1 MNNFKKIIQH
11 LEVTDCNDTEKVL
24 GKHGIVL
31 EEDPSSVYLYDV
43 DQDAMRKY
51 ATSEVNGRTIIP
63 FFRKGHLGF
72 KDITPEKP
80 PFKEGDLVVFK
91 NLKNDKPRK
100 IDMVTLGISQ
110 PDMWFISYD
119 GYGFRMPAKSFKKYV
134 EHPFSK
140 GDQVICTD
148 TVNADYLVK
157 NGDYTIAKTYNVAH
171 VNYVDVLDIM
181 GERINGLLAER
192 FIKKPEEIEVTADGI
207 KLGNVTFP
215 KDFFVQSSPK
225 TYNESEVAYVK
236 SSVNEAVNGILNND
250 GDTYVRVTSVGVMH
264 EIKKA
269 TSIGLLK
276 NDTILKKVG
285 K

>member
-31 EEDPSSVYLYDV
+31 EEDHSTVYLYDV
-43 DQDAMRKY
+43 DPSAGYGKGH
-51 ATSEVNGRTIIP
+51 VNGRLVVP
-63 FFRKGHLGF
+63 FFKDGALGF

-91 NLKNDKPRK
+91 DRKKDEPRK
-100 IDMVTLGISQ
+100 IDMVTLGISH
-110 PDMWFISYD
+110 PDKWFISYD
-119 GYGFRMPAKSFKKYV
+119 GHGFRMPAEQFTKYV

-140 GDQVICTD
+140 GDKVICTD

-157 NGDYTIAKTYNVAH
+157 NGDYTIENTYNVAH
-171 VNYVDVLDIM
+171 VNYVDVLDVM
-181 GERINGLLAER
+181 GERIDGLLAER
-192 FIKKPEEIEVTADGI
+192 FIKKPEEIEVTTDGI

-250 GDTYVRVTSVGVMH
+250 GETYVRVTSVGTMH

>member
-1 MNNFKKIIQH
+1 MDKFKKIIQH

-43 DQDAMRKY
+43 DQAAMRKY
-51 ATSEVNGRTIIP
+51 ATTKVNGRKVIP

-72 KDITPEKP
+72 KDITPQKP

-91 NLKNDKPRK
+91 DRKNDKPRK
-100 IDMVTLGISQ
+100 IDMVTLGISD
-110 PDMWFISYD
+110 PNEWYISYN
-119 GYGFRMPAKSFKKYV
+119 GYGFRMAAEAFTKYV

-148 TVNADYLVK
+148 TVNDERLVK
-157 NGDYTIAKTYNVAH
+157 NGDYTIENTYNVAYL
-171 VNYVDVLDIM
+171 NYVDVLDVM
-181 GERINGLLAER
+181 GDRINGLLAER
-192 FIKKPEEIEVTADGI
+192 FIKKPEAIATLDTGI
-207 KLGNVTFP
+207 DWF
-215 KDFFVQSSPK
+215 SSVPQD
-225 TYNESEVAYVK
+225 TYYHESEVAYVK
-236 SSVNEAVNGILNND
+236 SSVQEAVDGILNND
-250 GDTYVRVTSVGVMH
+250 GETYVRVTSVGVIH

>member
-11 LEVTDCNDTEKVL
+11 VEVTDCNDTENL
-24 GKHGIVL
+24 MGKRGIVL

-43 DQDAMRKY
+43 DPSAGYGKGH
-51 ATSEVNGRTIIP
+51 VNGRQVTP
-63 FFRKGHLGF
+63 FFKAGALRF

-91 NLKNDKPRK
+91 DCKKDEPRK
-100 IDMVTLGISQ
+100 IDMVTLGISD
-110 PDMWFISYD
+110 PTEWYISYD
-119 GYGFRMPAKSFKKYV
+119 GYGFRMPAKHVTKYV

-148 TVNADYLVK
+148 TVCCAYLVK
-157 NGDYTIAKTYNVAH
+157 NGDYTIENTYNVAH
-171 VNYVDVLDIM
+171 VNYVDVLDVM

-236 SSVNEAVNGILNND
+236 SSVQEAVDGILNND
-250 GDTYVRVTSVGVMH
+250 GETYVRVTSVGVIH

>member
-1 MNNFKKIIQH
+1 MDKFKKIIQH
-11 LEVTDCNDTEKVL
+11 LEVTDCNDTENL
-24 GKHGIVL
+24 MGKHGIVL
-31 EEDPSSVYLYDV
+31 EEEPSSVYLYDV

-51 ATSEVNGRTIIP
+51 ATSEINGRTIVP

-80 PFKEGDLVVFK
+80 PFKEGDLVVF
-91 NLKNDKPRK
+91 NDHKNDKPRK
-100 IDMVTLGISQ
+100 IDMLTLGISH
-110 PDMWFISYD
+110 PDKWFIAYD
-119 GYGFRMPAKSFKKYV
+119 GYGFKMEAKSFTKYV

-157 NGDYTIAKTYNVAH
+157 NGEYTIEGTYQIGSL
-171 VNYVDVLDIM
+171 NYVDVLDVM
-181 GERINGLLAER
+181 GERINSLLAER
-192 FIKKPEEIEVTADGI
+192 FIKKPEVIATLDTGI
-207 KLGNVTFP
+207 DWL
-215 KDFFVQSSPK
+215 SSVPQD
-225 TYNESEVAYVK
+225 TYYHESEVAYVK

-250 GDTYVRVTSVGVMH
+250 GETYMRVTSQGVMH

>member
-1 MNNFKKIIQH
+1 MDKFKKIIQH

-43 DQDAMRKY
+43 DQAAMRKY
-51 ATSEVNGRTIIP
+51 ATTKVNLRKVIP

-91 NLKNDKPRK
+91 DRKKDEPRK

-119 GYGFRMPAKSFKKYV
+119 GYGFRMPANQFKKYV

-157 NGDYTIAKTYNVAH
+157 NGDYTIENTYNVAH
-171 VNYVDVLDIM
+171 LNYVDVLDVM
-181 GERINGLLAER
+181 GDRINGLLAER
-192 FIKKPEEIEVTADGI
+192 FIKKPEAIATLDIGI
-207 KLGNVTFP
+207 DWL
-215 KDFFVQSSPK
+215 SSVPQD
-225 TYNESEVAYVK
+225 TYYHESEVAYVK
-236 SSVNEAVNGILNND
+236 SSVQEAVDGILNND
-250 GDTYVRVTSVGVMH
+250 GETYVRVTSVGVIH

>member
-11 LEVTDCNDTEKVL
+11 LEVIDCNDTENL
-24 GKHGIVL
+24 MGKRGIVL
-31 EEDPSSVYLYDV
+31 EEDPSNVYLYDV
-43 DQDAMRKY
+43 DPSAGYGKGH
-51 ATSEVNGRTIIP
+51 VNGRQVTP
-63 FFRKGHLGF
+63 FFKVGALCF

-91 NLKNDKPRK
+91 HHKNDRPRK
-100 IDMVTLGISQ
+100 IDMVTLGISH
-110 PDMWFISYD
+110 PDTWFISYD
-119 GYGFRMPAKSFKKYV
+119 GHGFKMEAESFTKYV

-157 NGDYTIAKTYNVAH
+157 NGDYTIEDTYH
-171 VNYVDVLDIM
+171 IGSLNYVDVLDVM
-181 GERINGLLAER
+181 GERINSLLAER
-192 FIKKPEEIEVTADGI
+192 FIKTPDVIATLDTGI
-207 KLGNVTFP
+207 DWL
-215 KDFFVQSSPK
+215 SSVPQD
-225 TYNESEVAYVK
+225 TYYHESEVAYVK

-250 GDTYVRVTSVGVMH
+250 GETYVRVTSVGVIH

>member
-11 LEVTDCNDTEKVL
+11 LEVTDCNDTERVM

-51 ATSEVNGRTIIP
+51 ATSKINGRTIVP

-91 NLKNDKPRK
+91 DRTQDEPRK
-100 IDMVTLGISQ
+100 IDMVTLGISD
-110 PDMWFISYD
+110 PSEWYISYD
-119 GYGFRMPAKSFKKYV
+119 GDRLRMPAKHFTKYV

-157 NGDYTIAKTYNVAH
+157 NGDYTIEDTYKISSL
-171 VNYVDVLDIM
+171 NYVDVLDVM
-181 GERINGLLAER
+181 GERINSLLAER
-192 FIKKPEEIEVTADGI
+192 FIKKSEAVT
-207 KLGNVTFP
+207 VTDMGKINFP
-215 KDFFVQSSPK
+215 ARF
-225 TYNESEVAYVK
+225 YAESEVAYVK
-236 SSVNEAVNGILNND
+236 SSAQEAVDGILNND
-250 GDTYVRVTSVGVMH
+250 GETYVAVSQQGVMDTLR
-264 EIKKA
+264 
-269 TSIGLLK
+269 TSSIIGNLK
-276 NDTILKKVG
+276 NTTILKKVG

>member
-11 LEVTDCNDTEKVL
+11 LEVTDCNETENL
-24 GKHGIVL
+24 MGKHGIVL
-31 EEDPSSVYLYDV
+31 EEDPSNVYLYDV
-43 DQDAMRKY
+43 DQAAMRKY
-51 ATSEVNGRTIIP
+51 ATSEINGRTIIP

-80 PFKEGDLVVFK
+80 PFKEGDRVVF
-91 NLKNDKPRK
+91 NDHTQDEPRK
-100 IDMVTLGISQ
+100 IDMVTLGIIDPSE
-110 PDMWFISYD
+110 WYISYD
-119 GYGFRMPAKSFKKYV
+119 GDRLRMPAKHFKKYV

-148 TVNADYLVK
+148 TVNDERLVK
-157 NGDYTIAKTYNVAH
+157 NGDYTIENTYNVAH
-171 VNYVDVLDIM
+171 LNYVDVLDVM
-181 GERINGLLAER
+181 GDRINGLLAER
-192 FIKKPEEIEVTADGI
+192 FIKKPEAIATLDIGI
-207 KLGNVTFP
+207 DWL
-215 KDFFVQSSPK
+215 SSVPQD
-225 TYNESEVAYVK
+225 TYYHESEVAYVK
-236 SSVNEAVNGILNND
+236 SSVQEAVDGILNND
-250 GDTYVRVTSVGVMH
+250 GETYVRVTSVGVIH

>member
-11 LEVTDCNDTEKVL
+11 LEVTDSNDTENL
-24 GKHGIVL
+24 MGKHGIVL

-51 ATSEVNGRTIIP
+51 ATSKINGRTIVP

-91 NLKNDKPRK
+91 DRKNDKPRN
-100 IDMVTLGISQ
+100 IDMVTLGISD
-110 PDMWFISYD
+110 PNEWYISYN

-148 TVNADYLVK
+148 TVNDERLVK
-157 NGDYTIAKTYNVAH
+157 NGDYTIENTYNVAH
-171 VNYVDVLDIM
+171 LNYVDVLDVM
-181 GERINGLLAER
+181 GDRINGLLAER
-192 FIKKPEEIEVTADGI
+192 FIKKPEAIATLDTGI
-207 KLGNVTFP
+207 DWL
-215 KDFFVQSSPK
+215 SSVPQD
-225 TYNESEVAYVK
+225 TYYHESEVAYVK

-250 GDTYVRVTSVGVMH
+250 GETYVRVTSVGVIH

>member
-11 LEVTDCNDTEKVL
+11 LVVTDCNDTENL
-24 GKHGIVL
+24 MGKHGIVL

-43 DQDAMRKY
+43 DPSADY
-51 ATSEVNGRTIIP
+51 GTGHVNGRQVVP
-63 FFRKGHLGF
+63 FFKDGALGF

-80 PFKEGDLVVFK
+80 PFKEGDLVVF
-91 NLKNDKPRK
+91 NDRTQDEPRK
-100 IDMVTLGISQ
+100 IDMVTLGISD
-110 PDMWFISYD
+110 PSEWYISYD
-119 GYGFRMPAKSFKKYV
+119 GYGFRMPAKHFMKYV

-157 NGDYTIAKTYNVAH
+157 NGDYTIEDTYH
-171 VNYVDVLDIM
+171 IGSLNYVDVLDVM
-181 GERINGLLAER
+181 GERINSLLAER
-192 FIKKPEEIEVTADGI
+192 FIKTPEVIATLDTGI
-207 KLGNVTFP
+207 DWL
-215 KDFFVQSSPK
+215 SSVPQD
-225 TYNESEVAYVK
+225 TYYHESEVAYVK

-250 GDTYVRVTSVGVMH
+250 GETYVRVTSVGVIH

>member
-1 MNNFKKIIQH
+1 M
-11 LEVTDCNDTEKVL
+11 
-24 GKHGIVL
+24 L

-43 DQDAMRKY
+43 DHYAMRKY
-51 ATSEVNGRTIIP
+51 ATTSVNGRKVIP

-91 NLKNDKPRK
+91 HHKNDRPRK
-100 IDMVTLGISQ
+100 IDMVTLGINH
-110 PDMWFISYD
+110 PDKWFISYD
-119 GYGFRMPAKSFKKYV
+119 GHGFKMEAEGFTKYV

-157 NGDYTIAKTYNVAH
+157 NGDYTIEGAYH
-171 VNYVDVLDIM
+171 IGSLNYVDVLDVM
-181 GERINGLLAER
+181 GERINSLLAER
-192 FIKKPEEIEVTADGI
+192 FIKKPEAIATLDIGI
-207 KLGNVTFP
+207 DWL
-215 KDFFVQSSPK
+215 SSVPQD
-225 TYNESEVAYVK
+225 TYYHESEVAYVK
-236 SSVNEAVNGILNND
+236 SSVQEAVDGILNND
-250 GDTYVRVTSVGVMH
+250 GETYVRVTSVGVIH

>member
-1 MNNFKKIIQH
+1 MDKFKKIIQH
-11 LEVTDCNDTEKVL
+11 LEVTDCNDTENL
-24 GKHGIVL
+24 MGKRGIVL

-43 DQDAMRKY
+43 DPSAGYGKGH
-51 ATSEVNGRTIIP
+51 VNGRQVTP
-63 FFRKGHLGF
+63 FFKVGALCF

-91 NLKNDKPRK
+91 DRKKDEPRK
-100 IDMVTLGISQ
+100 IDMVTLGISN
-110 PDMWFISYD
+110 PDKWFISYD
-119 GYGFRMPAKSFKKYV
+119 GHGFRIPADHFTKYV

-157 NGDYTIAKTYNVAH
+157 NGDYTIEKTYNVAH
-171 VNYVDVLDIM
+171 VNYVDVLDAM
-181 GERINGLLAER
+181 GDRIDGLLAER
-192 FIKKPEEIEVTADGI
+192 FIKKPEVVATLDTGI
-207 KLGNVTFP
+207 DWLSGVP
-215 KDFFVQSSPK
+215 QD
-225 TYNESEVAYVK
+225 TYYHESEVAYVK

-250 GDTYVRVTSVGVMH
+250 GETYVRVTSVGVIH

-285 K
+285 N

>member
-1 MNNFKKIIQH
+1 MDKFKKIIQH

-43 DQDAMRKY
+43 DPSAGYGTGR
-51 ATSEVNGRTIIP
+51 VNGRQVVP
-63 FFRKGHLGF
+63 FFKDCGLGF

-80 PFKEGDLVVFK
+80 PFKEGDLVVF
-91 NLKNDKPRK
+91 NDRTQDEPRK
-100 IDMVTLGISQ
+100 IDMVTLGISD
-110 PDMWFISYD
+110 PSEWYISYD
-119 GYGFRMPAKSFKKYV
+119 GYGFRMPAKHFTKYV

-157 NGDYTIAKTYNVAH
+157 NGDYTIEGAYH
-171 VNYVDVLDIM
+171 IGSLNYVDVLDVM
-181 GERINGLLAER
+181 GERINSLLAER
-192 FIKKPEEIEVTADGI
+192 FIKKPEAVATLDLGI
-207 KLGNVTFP
+207 DWLTTVP
-215 KDFFVQSSPK
+215 QD
-225 TYNESEVAYVK
+225 TYYHESEVAYVK

-250 GDTYVRVTSVGVMH
+250 GETYVRVTSVGVIH

>member
-11 LEVTDCNDTEKVL
+11 LEVTDCNDTEEVL

-31 EEDPSSVYLYDV
+31 EEDPSIVYVYDL

-51 ATSEVNGRTIIP
+51 ATSDINGRTIVP

-91 NLKNDKPRK
+91 DRKNDKPRK

-119 GYGFRMPAKSFKKYV
+119 GYGFRMPASHFKKYV

-157 NGDYTIAKTYNVAH
+157 NGDYTIEKTYNVAH
-171 VNYVDVLDIM
+171 VNYVDVLDVM
-181 GERINGLLAER
+181 GDRIDGLLAER
-192 FIKKPEEIEVTADGI
+192 FIKTPDMVAPSGLGI
-207 KLGNVTFP
+207 DWLTTVP
-215 KDFFVQSSPK
+215 QE
-225 TYNESEVAYVK
+225 TYYHESEVAYVK
-236 SSVNEAVNGILNND
+236 SSVQEAVNGILNND
-250 GDTYVRVTSVGVMH
+250 GETYVRVTSQGVMH